1 MEKSHK
7 ITNSLI
13 HVLFIF
19 LTLAMVIPFLLV
31 ISISLT
37 SEQALN
43 EFGYQFIPKEFSLT
57 AYEYILDSPIVLIR
71 AYGVTILVTI
81 MGTMMGLLLTAM
93 TAYGIS
99 RRDYMFN
106 RSTTFFIF
114 FTMLF
119 SGGLVPSY
127 ILMTQYLDLKDTIW
141 ALVLPGLLSPF
152 NIMVMKGFLQKIP
165 HEIIESAKVDG
176 AREWRIFFQIIL
188 PLATPALATLGIF
201 ISFNYW
207 NAWFPA
213 LLYIDNEKLVPL
225 QLLLVRIMNNVEL
238 LTSNIEFLNGLS
250 MNIMEIPKLSARM
263 AMAIAA
269 AGPMLFIFP
278 FFQKYFV
285 QGITVGS
292 LKG

>member
-1 MEKSHK
+1 
-7 ITNSLI
+7 
-13 HVLFIF
+13 VLFIF